1 MTILAICSLLL
12 GTTFGRFYKVRVL
25 LPAAALLFAVVCANF
40 TILEFAVL
48 STCLLAGYASGL
60 LFFIPELSSTLRI
73 FARLVQTPAQKIAAS
88 ETMRTACLTGAAVR
102 PKGPNGTHRS
112 FHSDQ

>member
-1 MTILAICSLLL
+1 MPSAARQRDRDTMEAAGGYITCRR
-12 GTTFGRFYKVRVL
+12 GTTFLRRT
-25 LPAAALLFAVVCANF
+25 NF
-40 TILEFAVL
+40 PDGFDD
-48 STCLLAGYASGL
+48 STLT
-60 LFFIPELSSTLRI
+60 LSSTLRI

-88 ETMRTACLTGAAVR
+88 ETMRTACSTGAAVR